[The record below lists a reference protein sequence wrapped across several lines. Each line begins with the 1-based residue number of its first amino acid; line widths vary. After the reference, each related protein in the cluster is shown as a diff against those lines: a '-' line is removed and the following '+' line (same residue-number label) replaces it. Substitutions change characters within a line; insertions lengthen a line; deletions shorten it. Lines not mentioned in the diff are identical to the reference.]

1 MKLLL
6 VDDEEYVIE
15 SIKRNLDLTETG
27 VSEVYTAFS
36 VQQAKNIMGMV
47 DIDIVISDIV
57 MPGGTGFDFVEWVR
71 KEELKVQVIFL
82 TSYAEF
88 DYARRAIQLN
98 SVDYLLKPI
107 DFEKL
112 KAAVQRA
119 AESVA
124 KEKKIQDLRQESIK
138 WNQNR
143 KILQQD
149 IWKNVLK
156 SGFSEEKFCETAAQR
171 QLSYGP
177 GHYFRLI
184 CLMPEIKSNKRE
196 MWDTATMEFVIENV
210 LSELYEETDIAVD
223 TVFYQEPGIYWQ
235 DGFLNLGYILKN
247 KIKPTLAAFISLV
260 RVGYSVFFE
269 QVFMRIGFM
278 MTAIMAAKQ
287 GTDAMAAHQVG
298 MNIMSLSFAFGDGL
312 QSAAVAL
319 IGRSLGAKKP
329 DLAKEYGRTCRL
341 IGAGIAVC
349 LVAIYLFGGRWLYS
363 LFFEEQHIIEIGVS
377 IIHVIIFVVIFQIC
391 QVIYMGCLRGAGD
404 TLYTAVASMISVTFI
419 RTIVSYLGG
428 YTLGLGIVGIW
439 FGVLADQM
447 SRFIF
452 ATIRFKQGKWVK
464 IKI

>member
-1 MKLLL
+1 MVLGRKRGKEMGYLGNKLQGKYHKDTFQTAVNMAWPAIVESFFIAFAGLVDSLMVSSLGSYAVAAVGLTTQPKLLGLAFFFALNVSISAL
-6 VDDEEYVIE
+6 VARRRGEQ
-15 SIKRNLDLTETG
+15 RQGAANETL
-27 VSEVYTAFS
+27 VTALVFIILAAAAFS
-36 VQQAKNIMGMV
+36 VGFVAFASPIIHLCGSTAETHNGAVTYFRIIMGGM
-47 DIDIVISDIV
+47 
-57 MPGGTGFDFVEWVR
+57 
-71 KEELKVQVIFL
+71 IFNC
-82 TSYAEF
+82 
-88 DYARRAIQLN
+88 IQMGIN
-98 SVDYLLKPI
+98 S
-107 DFEKL
+107 
-112 KAAVQRA
+112 
-119 AESVA
+119 
-124 KEKKIQDLRQESIK
+124 
-138 WNQNR
+138 
-143 KILQQD
+143 
-149 IWKNVLK
+149 
-156 SGFSEEKFCETAAQR
+156 AQR
-171 QLSYGP
+171 GAGNTKITMRVMSILS
-177 GHYFRLI
+177 I
-184 CLMPEIKSNKRE
+184 TK
-196 MWDTATMEFVIENV
+196 
-210 LSELYEETDIAVD
+210 
-223 TVFYQEPGIYWQ
+223 Q

-247 KIKPTLAAFISLV
+247 KIKPTIAAFISLV